1 MKIETHTLPNN
12 IRLVHVPDKSDVAY
26 LGAIINTGTR
36 DELTNES
43 GLAHLTEHM
52 LFKGTSKRNSTLII
66 NRIEDVG
73 GDLNAYTAKEETVI
87 YSVFLK
93 KYIGRVFELISDIL
107 FDSIF
112 NDNELQKEI
121 DVVIDEIHSYLDSPA
136 ELIIDDFE
144 DELFNN
150 HSIGRN
156 ILGNEQ
162 TLKTVT
168 SENLKDFV
176 KRTYTTD
183 QIVFFSLGNF
193 PFDKIIRLAE
203 KHLSKI
209 PQSKRN
215 FERTVPINYSPRIIE
230 KNKKTLQTHYVL
242 GNRAFCIHDKERFG
256 FYLLNNILGGQGMNS
271 RLNMSLR
278 ERNGLVYTIESQFSP
293 FSDTGEWNIYFGTDH
308 EDVKKAL
315 RLISK
320 ELNILKDTKLSEKKL
335 VQAKRQLLSQMT
347 IAGENKESWIINTAK
362 NYSVFNDIETKEEI
376 EKKIM
381 SVSSDEIL
389 SLANTVFCEDKFTHL
404 HFF

>member
-12 IRLVHVPDKSDVAY
+12 IRLIHVPDKSDVAY
-26 LGAIINTGTR
+26 FGAIINTGTR

-52 LFKGTSKRNSTLII
+52 LFKGTSKRNSTQII

-93 KYIGRVFELISDIL
+93 KYIERVFELISDIL

-162 TLKTVT
+162 TLKTVH
-168 SENLKDFV
+168 
-176 KRTYTTD
+176 
-183 QIVFFSLGNF
+183 Q
-193 PFDKIIRLAE
+193 
-203 KHLSKI
+203 
-209 PQSKRN
+209 
-215 FERTVPINYSPRIIE
+215 
-230 KNKKTLQTHYVL
+230 KT
-242 GNRAFCIHDKERFG
+242 
-256 FYLLNNILGGQGMNS
+256 
-271 RLNMSLR
+271 
-278 ERNGLVYTIESQFSP
+278 
-293 FSDTGEWNIYFGTDH
+293 
-308 EDVKKAL
+308 
-315 RLISK
+315 
-320 ELNILKDTKLSEKKL
+320 
-335 VQAKRQLLSQMT
+335 
-347 IAGENKESWIINTAK
+347 
-362 NYSVFNDIETKEEI
+362 
-376 EKKIM
+376 
-381 SVSSDEIL
+381 
-389 SLANTVFCEDKFTHL
+389 
-404 HFF
+404 